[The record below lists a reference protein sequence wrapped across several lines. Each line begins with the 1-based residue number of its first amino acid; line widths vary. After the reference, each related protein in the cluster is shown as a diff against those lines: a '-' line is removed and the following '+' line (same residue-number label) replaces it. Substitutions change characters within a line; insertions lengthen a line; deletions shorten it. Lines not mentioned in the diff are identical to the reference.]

1 MNRTMFLISAALTAF
16 VLVVIGGVAS
26 RLSVSEPVS
35 EVPTEIVIESN
46 PITVPAIDP
55 TVEALIR
62 EREAAYQAALAEAQQ
77 RLAEANQRL
86 SATQQ
91 QLNEVATE
99 AQAAPAVAVSAAP
112 AVAQAPVA
120 PQVAQP
126 DPVQAPVAPSA
137 PTYAVSSEQAQAI
150 AQAAAGNAT
159 LMRSP
164 ELVSLQGTPAYEVV
178 FDRGA
183 IYVDAQT
190 GAILANTIAE
200 IAQSAYPISE
210 DQAIAAAVAYLAGGT
225 VEKVKREYEHGVDAY
240 EVKFSDGSEVYVDA
254 YTGQVVYAKVKN
266 VYGDDGDEHDD
277 DKKKDDKDKKKDD

>member
-126 DPVQAPVAPSA
+126 DPVQAPVAPIGTNLCCFIGTGTGNCPGRSRQRD
-137 PTYAVSSEQAQAI
+137 PDAI
-150 AQAAAGNAT
+150 T
-159 LMRSP
+159 R
-164 ELVSLQGTPAYEVV
+164 
-178 FDRGA
+178 
-183 IYVDAQT
+183 
-190 GAILANTIAE
+190 
-200 IAQSAYPISE
+200 
-210 DQAIAAAVAYLAGGT
+210 
-225 VEKVKREYEHGVDAY
+225 
-240 EVKFSDGSEVYVDA
+240 
-254 YTGQVVYAKVKN
+254 TGQSSRNASLRSCV
-266 VYGDDGDEHDD
+266 
-277 DKKKDDKDKKKDD
+277 

>member
-35 EVPTEIVIESN
+35 EVPTEIVIESA

-62 EREAAYQAALAEAQQ
+62 EREAAYQMALAEAQQ

-86 SATQQ
+86 SAAQQ

-99 AQAAPAVAVSAAP
+99 AQAAPAVAVPAAP
-112 AVAQAPVA
+112 AAVQAPVA

-126 DPVQAPVAPSA
+126 DPVQVPAAPPA

-183 IYVDAQT
+183 IYVNAQT

-200 IAQSAYPISE
+200 IAQSANPISE
-210 DQAIAAAVAYLAGGT
+210 DQAIAAAVAYLGGGT
-225 VEKVKREYEHGVDAY
+225 VKKVKREYDHGVDAY

-277 DKKKDDKDKKKDD
+277 DKKKDDKDD